1 MNAVRRSA
9 AALVAVGA
17 AIMLGTT
24 ACSDNTSPTVAAL
37 SVAQADSVSQV
48 LTADAQGEIDF
59 AAEDGAAGYLPGAG
73 PALTPPPACV
83 SRSPVPPTNSDGDGV
98 PDSVRLAFDNCVV
111 NFLGSSDTL
120 RGTIDILDPTPSA
133 TDHAITHR
141 FTDLARI
148 HVGPAGREASI
159 TVNGTRQISGDSA
172 QLALTSTDFQTDFQW
187 RNGATAT
194 HLRSWSVQFT
204 ADVAGSIQFDSPLP
218 AGTLAIQG
226 SSSWTRGANTWT
238 IVAST
243 PVPLHL
249 DPTCNVRPKFDAGT
263 FQAEVTRNG
272 NTSNVTIQFTACGQY
287 TVTRS

>member
-1 MNAVRRSA
+1 MTAVRRSVA
-9 AALVAVGA
+9 TLVAAGA
-17 AIMLGTT
+17 AVILGTA

-37 SVAQADSVSQV
+37 TVAQADSVSEV
-48 LTADAQGEIDF
+48 LAADAQGEIDF
-59 AAEDGAAGYLPGAG
+59 AAEDGAAGYLPGAS

-83 SRSPVPPTNSDGDGV
+83 TRAPAPPANSDADGV
-98 PDSVRLAFDNCVV
+98 PDSVRLTFDNCVV
-111 NFLGSSDTL
+111 NFLASSDTL
-120 RGTIDILDPTPSA
+120 RGTIDILDPTPTV

-159 TVNGTRQISGDSA
+159 TLNGTRQISGDSA
-172 QLALTSTDFQTDFQW
+172 QLALTSTNFQTDYLW

-194 HLRSWSVQFT
+194 HLRSWTVQFT
-204 ADVAGSIQFDSPLP
+204 ADVAGSIQLDSPLP
-218 AGTLAIQG
+218 AGTLSIQG
-226 SSSWTRGANTWT
+226 NSTWTRGTNSWT

-243 PVPLHL
+243 PTPLHF
-249 DPTCNVRPKFDAGT
+249 DPTCNLRPKFDAGT
-263 FQAEVTRNG
+263 FQAVVTRNG